1 MIHIVRVCHIAW
13 KERASHW
20 IKPLREHK
28 LKPSYPRLADMNN
41 PTGIHPDT
49 HNETI
54 TRLRSEIAAHA
65 GALKS
70 CPEWVEIERIYRALR
85 TVEEL
90 SGAGKSTLEQLLGLN
105 VLGSTPDTEEPRA
118 KVSQLDLGEQLE
130 SEEAAE
136 IEKGS

>member
-1 MIHIVRVCHIAW
+1 
-13 KERASHW
+13 
-20 IKPLREHK
+20 
-28 LKPSYPRLADMNN
+28 MNN
-41 PTGIHPDT
+41 PTGIHPSTYD
-49 HNETI
+49 ETI
-54 TRLRSEIAAHA
+54 TRLRSEMAAQA

-70 CPEWVEIERIYRALR
+70 RPEWAEIERIYRALR

-105 VLGSTPDTEEPRA
+105 VAGSTPNAEKPRA
-118 KVSQLDLGEQLE
+118 KTSHLDLGEQLE